1 MNSLTKIVQSSSCF
15 HLIAMRNIAAG
26 TIIGYFNGNDQYS
39 PPRCCIRASF
49 DCCNVSI
56 EWQERAQVDRSS
68 IMITTANI
76 NEGEEL
82 VVSGRINVAFVAS

>member
-1 MNSLTKIVQSSSCF
+1 
-15 HLIAMRNIAAG
+15 MRNIAAG
-26 TIIGYFNGNDQYS
+26 TIVGYFNGYHVKDSGQL
-39 PPRCCIRASF
+39 RCNFGNNSDFNISFVKYCIRASF

-56 EWQERAQVDRSS
+56 ERQERAQVDRSC

-82 VVSGRINVAFVAS
+82 VVTDLINVALVAS